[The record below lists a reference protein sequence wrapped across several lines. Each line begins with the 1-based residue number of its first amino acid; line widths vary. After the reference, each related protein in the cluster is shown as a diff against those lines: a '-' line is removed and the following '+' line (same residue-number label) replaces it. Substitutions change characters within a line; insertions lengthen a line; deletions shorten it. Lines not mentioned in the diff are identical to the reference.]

1 MEIIVKNIKLIDI
14 DNNKVIDKGI
24 PENFSEFANMLI
36 KDMNESESV
45 RRYKTLS
52 LNTEVISSI
61 INIIKNTEDNNIV
74 NNNMNIIAKRLLL
87 KELEVEQRIERMN
100 VNVQR
105 GSLIQAVL
113 YDSYYD
119 KYAYILA
126 KVEHTGFFDDVDF
139 SVKYGFSKDNKKI
152 WKYCIFE
159 IEDLDSDIFYANVH
173 SYIKAKY
180 WSDSFLELEPLET
193 DERNTDKAF
202 RAIDA
207 YINRNIKKKSSRDY
221 ICIRNEFI
229 SYFKSHKHIDYL
241 QMVDDIFLDYEPID
255 LTKDEL
261 QKYIDDIKELPSKK
275 GFDMQFN
282 SIQSVI
288 NAKIKKVYD
297 VCTGVQLKITDAIDN
312 INDVI
317 CSGRD
322 SNGELYVK
330 IKVDNVENPIYKEF
344 LRE

>member
-36 KDMNESESV
+36 RDMKESESV

-52 LNTEVISSI
+52 LNTEVISSV

-74 NNNMNIIAKRLLL
+74 NNNMNIIAERLLL

-139 SVKYGFSKDNKKI
+139 SIKYGFSKDNKKI

-159 IEDLDSDIFYANVH
+159 IEDLDSDVFYANVH
-173 SYIKAKY
+173 SNIKAKY

-193 DERNTDKAF
+193 DEKNTEKAF
-202 RAIDA
+202 RAINA
-207 YINRNIKKKSSRDY
+207 YNGKIKKKFPRDY
-221 ICIRNEFI
+221 ICIKNEFT
-229 SYFKSHKHIDYL
+229 SYFKSHNHIDYL
-241 QMVDDIFLDYEPID
+241 EMIDDIFINYEPID
-255 LTKDEL
+255 LKNDEL
-261 QKYIDDIKELPSKK
+261 QKYINGIKELPSKK

-282 SIQSVI
+282 SIQSII
-288 NAKIKKVYD
+288 NTKIQEVYD

-312 INDVI
+312 IKDVI

-330 IKVDNVENPIYKEF
+330 IKIDTAENPIYKEF